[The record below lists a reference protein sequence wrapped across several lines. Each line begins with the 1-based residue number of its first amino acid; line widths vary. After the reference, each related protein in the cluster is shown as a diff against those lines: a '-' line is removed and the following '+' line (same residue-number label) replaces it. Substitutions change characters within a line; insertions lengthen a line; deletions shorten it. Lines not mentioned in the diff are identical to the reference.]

1 MLKSPLGSSILKEP
15 SAVPGSKDGL
25 RNRSWRSHFRHTR
38 IKMTLG
44 EGCLSQVP
52 SGYAIKRQHLPPVL
66 PPRGEASKSWEE
78 AGEWKE
84 KSMIGLGRQSRSG
97 TYITALRNR

>member
-1 MLKSPLGSSILKEP
+1 MQ
-15 SAVPGSKDGL
+15 L
-25 RNRSWRSHFRHTR
+25 RDN
-38 IKMTLG
+38 I
-44 EGCLSQVP
+44 C
-52 SGYAIKRQHLPPVL
+52 HLFYL
-66 PPRGEASKSWEE
+66 HEASKSWEE